1 MKKLKIYLDATIPN
15 YVFNPHT
22 PEKQKYAKILFNEI
36 GKGRFE
42 SYISKIV
49 IDEISAAPESKQSQ
63 MASILKEIPILDVT
77 DECNELAQ
85 EYIERGIIPPQY
97 KNDALH
103 IGIATFYNMDALIS
117 YNFEHIVK
125 LKTIRE
131 VSGINISMGFKII
144 DLVIPEEVLSE

>member
-1 MKKLKIYLDATIPN
+1 MKRLKIYLDATIPN

-22 PEKQKYAKILFNEI
+22 PEKQKFSKMLFDEI
-36 GKGRFE
+36 NKGNFE
-42 SYISKIV
+42 AYISKIV

-63 MASILKEIPILDVT
+63 MAKLLGDIPVLDIT
-77 DECNELAQ
+77 DECNKLAQ
-85 EYIERGIIPPQY
+85 EYITRGIIPPEY

-103 IGIATFYNMDALIS
+103 IAIATFYNIDALIS

-131 VSGINISMGFKII
+131 VSGTNIAKGYKII